1 MKLNT
6 DSFVGVGI
14 CILGLLGVGYA
25 IGVHSKMKRVCEKLD
40 TSIDRLANESVVD
53 IPA

>member
-14 CILGLLGVGYA
+14 CILGFWV
-25 IGVHSKMKRVCEKLD
+25 
-40 TSIDRLANESVVD
+40 LAMPLAST
-53 IPA
+53 PR

>member
-1 MKLNT
+1 MRSKADSNLLTVWSDKEAAMKLNT

-25 IGVHSKMKRVCEKLD
+25 
-40 TSIDRLANESVVD
+40 LAST
-53 IPA
+53 PR

>member
-14 CILGLLGVGYA
+14 CIVGLLGVGYA
-25 IGVHSKMKRVCEKLD
+25 IGVHSG
-40 TSIDRLANESVVD
+40 
-53 IPA
+53 

>member
-25 IGVHSKMKRVCEKLD
+25 I
-40 TSIDRLANESVVD
+40 RLFQDEGGM
-53 IPA
+53 